1 MYKDR
6 YGITV
11 VRDDKIRD
19 RLSISRDNHGDEHIA
34 VLLHIPEV
42 AEHEHSHIEL
52 NKEQATVL
60 RDWLDNWLN
69 DDLDERWDQDMAS
82 TKLLQKLVKEQAKKS
97 VKELEET
104 LKDGSY

>member
-11 VRDDKIRD
+11 VRDDKVRD
-19 RLSISRDNHGDEHIA
+19 RLSISRDDHGEGPIV

-60 RDWLDNWLN
+60 RDWLDEYLK
-69 DDLDERWDQDMAS
+69 DDLETRLAS
-82 TKLLQKLVKEQAKKS
+82 DVTNTKILKKLVKEKAEETF
-97 VKELEET
+97 KELS
-104 LKDGSY
+104 DG